1 MSLFFYFFSVAIAIV
16 IAFGLIMIIGV
27 PLLLVIFKILTKY
40 EFICWEKRRRIKI
53 SLVSCLIIFGV
64 YSLWIMSEMYRT
76 DWALEYVEKTNN
88 LSLPYYFVKS
98 VNFPGNWNHAD
109 DFGVDK
115 SLKFIYSPS
124 KKDLEEIYY
133 LCDTD
138 DRWSKVDSIIT
149 FEETVF
155 ENEVVYEVVINL
167 SNNMVDTKYHKW

>member
-1 MSLFFYFFSVAIAIV
+1 MALFFYFFSVAIAIV

-40 EFICWEKRRRIKI
+40 EFIRWEKRRRIKI

-76 DWALEYVEKTNN
+76 DWALEYVERTNN
-88 LSLPYYFVKS
+88 ISLPYYFVKS
-98 VNFPGNWNHAD
+98 VNFPEYWNGAD

-124 KKDLEEIYY
+124 KKDLEDAVFAYNKR
-133 LCDTD
+133 
-138 DRWSKVDSIIT
+138 DRRFGKIGT
-149 FEETVF
+149 
-155 ENEVVYEVVINL
+155 
-167 SNNMVDTKYHKW
+167 